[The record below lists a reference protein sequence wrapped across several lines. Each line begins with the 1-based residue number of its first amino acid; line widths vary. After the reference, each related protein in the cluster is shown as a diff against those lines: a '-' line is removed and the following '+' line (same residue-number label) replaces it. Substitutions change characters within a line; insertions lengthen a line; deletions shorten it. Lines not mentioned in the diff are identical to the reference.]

1 MSKKVCIYC
10 GANTGNSKEIVQQT
24 KRLCDLLIQ
33 QDFDLVYGGGKTG
46 LMGIIA
52 THFLANGRT
61 VIGVRPEKLIQDED
75 QKEGLTEMIVVK
87 DMHERKGKMI
97 ALSDAFIALP
107 GGVGTL
113 DEIIDV
119 YTQVKIGFL
128 DKFCGILN
136 VNDYYKGLEILLKNM
151 VEFGFLTKEGHG
163 LLAIADSPEEL
174 MGMVDKAEIA
184 KDRKI

>member
-1 MSKKVCIYC
+1 MAKKVCIYC
-10 GANTGNSKEIVQQT
+10 GANTGNSEEIIQQT

-52 THFLANGRT
+52 NHFLAKGRV
-61 VIGVRPEKLIQDED
+61 VIGVRPQKLIEDED
-75 QKEGLTEMIVVK
+75 QHEELSKMIVVK

-97 ALSDAFIALP
+97 DLSDAFIALP

-136 VNDYYKGLEILLKNM
+136 VNDYYKGLEILLENM
-151 VEFGFLTKEGHG
+151 VGFGFLTEEGHH
-163 LLAIADSPEEL
+163 LLAIANSPEEL
-174 MGMVDKAEIA
+174 MGLIVE
-184 KDRKI
+184 RFG

>member
-1 MSKKVCIYC
+1 MNKKVCIYC
-10 GANTGNSKEIVQQT
+10 GANTGNSKEIVEQT
-24 KRLCDLLIQ
+24 IQLCDLLIAQ
-33 QDFDLVYGGGKTG
+33 GFDLVYGGGETG

-52 THFLANGRT
+52 QQFLAKGRK
-61 VIGVRPEKLIQDED
+61 VIGVRPQKLIVDESA
-75 QKEGLTEMIVVK
+75 QSGLTELIIVK

-97 ALSDAFIALP
+97 ALADVFIALP

-136 VNDYYKGLEILLKNM
+136 VDDYYKGLEILLANM
-151 VEFGFLTKEGHG
+151 VEQGFLKT
-163 LLAIADSPEEL
+163 A
-174 MGMVDKAEIA
+174 A
-184 KDRKI
+184 KDLLCIANRPETLMAAINDFETQKGRIF

>member
-1 MSKKVCIYC
+1 
-10 GANTGNSKEIVQQT
+10 
-24 KRLCDLLIQ
+24 
-33 QDFDLVYGGGKTG
+33 
-46 LMGIIA
+46 MGIIA
-52 THFLANGRT
+52 THFLANGRR

-75 QKEGLTEMIVVK
+75 QHDGLSEMIVVK

-136 VNDYYKGLEILLKNM
+136 VNGYYKGLEILLKNM
-151 VEFGFLTKEGHG
+151 VGFGFLTEEGQE

-174 MGMVDKAEIA
+174 MILVDKVNYQ
-184 KDRKI
+184 

>member
-10 GANTGNSKEIVQQT
+10 GANTGNSKAIIEQT

-52 THFLANGRT
+52 NHFLVNGRS
-61 VIGVRPEKLIQDED
+61 VIGVRPKKLIQDED
-75 QKEGLTEMIVVK
+75 QHVGLSEMIVVK
-87 DMHERKGKMI
+87 DMHARKGKMI

-136 VNDYYKGLEILLKNM
+136 VNGYYKGLEILLGNM
-151 VEFGFLTKEGHG
+151 VDLGFLTEEGHG

-174 MGMVDKAEIA
+174 MALVKEQV
-184 KDRKI
+184 

>member
-1 MSKKVCIYC
+1 MNKKVCIYC
-10 GANTGNSKEIVQQT
+10 GANTGNSEEIVAQT
-24 KRLCDLLIQ
+24 IQLCDLLIA
-33 QDFDLVYGGGKTG
+33 QDFDLVYGGGETG

-52 THFLANGRT
+52 QQFLSQGRK
-61 VIGVRPEKLIQDED
+61 VIGIRPQKLITDESA
-75 QKEGLTEMIVVK
+75 QSGLTELIVVK

-97 ALSDAFIALP
+97 ALADVCIALP

-136 VNDYYKGLEILLKNM
+136 VNNYYKGLEVLLANM
-151 VEFGFLTKEGHG
+151 VEKGFLKTDAKD
-163 LLAIADSPEEL
+163 LLCIANSPEAL
-174 MGMVDKAEIA
+174 MAAINDSSAN
-184 KDRKI
+184 